1 MRLTKSLWNSRESC
15 RGDHEI
21 PQKGVGSLEIC
32 LDTDVLIDFL
42 RGKED
47 VVKKVLELEEEHELS
62 TTSVNIFE
70 LYYGAYRSG
79 RERNIEAVHELKE
92 RIEVLRESRGE
103 RIDFRDALIAG
114 IVIENDVA
122 LFTRNVRHF
131 ARVEGLKL
139 HSREL

>member
-1 MRLTKSLWNSRESC
+1 M
-15 RGDHEI
+15 
-21 PQKGVGSLEIC
+21 
-32 LDTDVLIDFL
+32 
-42 RGKED
+42 
-47 VVKKVLELEEEHELS
+47 
-62 TTSVNIFE
+62 NIFE

-92 RIEVLRESRGE
+92 RIEVLRLTENSAEIAGRIVAELESRGE

-122 LFTRNVRHF
+122 LFTRNVKHF

>member
-1 MRLTKSLWNSRESC
+1 
-15 RGDHEI
+15 
-21 PQKGVGSLEIC
+21 LEIC

-92 RIEVLRESRGE
+92 RIEVLRLTENSAEIAGRMVAELESRGE

-131 ARVEGLKL
+131 ARVEGVRL